1 MAKVEIK
8 IDRYTCNGCGKEV
21 DGDVDGQ
28 AAFGYHGTTTLV
40 DDIGKGAG
48 RKFEW
53 FACRLSHVKSAIE
66 AAQGDLDAQ
75 VD

>member
-28 AAFGYHGTTTLV
+28 AAPGYHGETTFV
-40 DDIGKGAG
+40 DDTGEGA

-53 FACRLSHVKSAIE
+53 FACRLSHVKSAID
-66 AAQGDLDAQ
+66 AAQADLDAQ
-75 VD
+75 VA